1 MSGIGGWARAAPD
14 AAAFI
19 SGPGRVTT
27 FGDLDERQR
36 ALTGLLFEGDLETGD
51 RIAILAANRE
61 EIVEVSTGAL
71 RAGIVPVPVNSLL
84 TPPEI
89 AYLMEDS
96 GARWLFTDRPI
107 EPIPGVER
115 IVTFGDAYER
125 CLVEA
130 SPTDISDVT
139 LTRPMHYTS
148 GTTGRPKGVYVPPM
162 NEDEAAVISAAFR
175 RLWAIDSSDVHL
187 VCSPL
192 AHSAPLRFSTR
203 TLEAGGT
210 VALQPRFEAEN
221 TLAAIELFG
230 ITSTFMVPTHLERI
244 LAAGRGV
251 HARYDL
257 STMRL
262 LAHAGAPIRE
272 GTKRRVLELFPEG
285 SVWEFYGSTEGQ
297 ATRISTDEWLTRPGS
312 VGQSLPGSKVYVMS
326 DDFEKVPV
334 GEVGQVWVLVPPGE
348 RFEYWGDEE
357 KTNAAWR
364 DGAFTVG
371 DLGHLDDE
379 GYLYLSGRKHDTIIT
394 GGVNV
399 YPQEVEA
406 VLCAHPSIAEV
417 VVYGAPNEEWGQE
430 VRARVGPGPRV
441 AGRPRR
447 PEGLGARTARRLQGP
462 SFDRVRGRAT
472 EDRNRQ
478 TQASPPVADGRFR
491 SGGPRCPR
499 TWRGS
504 LRPPRVAGRVRLR

>member
-1 MSGIGGWARAAPD
+1 VSGIGEWARAAPD

-27 FGDLDERQR
+27 FGELDDRQR
-36 ALTGLLFEGDLETGD
+36 SLAGVLYEGALEEGD
-51 RIAILAANRE
+51 RIAILATNRE
-61 EIVEVSTGAL
+61 EIIEVATGAL
-71 RAGIVPVPVNSLL
+71 RAGIIPVPVNALL

-89 AYLMEDS
+89 SYVLEDS
-96 GARWLFTDRPI
+96 GARWLFTDRPV
-107 EPIPGVER
+107 EPLPGLEK

-125 CLVEA
+125 CLVDA
-130 SPTDISDVT
+130 SPADISDVT

-148 GTTGRPKGVYVPPM
+148 GTTGLPKGVHVAPM
-162 NEDEAAVISAAFR
+162 NEDEASEISEAFR
-175 RLWAIDSSDVHL
+175 RLWAIDSHDVHL

-203 TLEAGGT
+203 TLEAGGS
-210 VALQPRFEAEN
+210 VVLQPRFEAEN

-230 ITSTFMVPTHLERI
+230 VTSTFMVPTHLERI
-244 LAAGRGV
+244 LALGRGA
-251 HARYDL
+251 HSRYDR

-272 GTKRRVLELFPEG
+272 DTKRQILDLFPAG

-297 ATRISTDEWLTRPGS
+297 ATRISTEEWLARPGS
-312 VGQSLPGSKVYVMS
+312 VGQSLPGAKVYVMS
-326 DDFEKVPV
+326 DEFEKVGA
-334 GEVGQVWVLVPPGE
+334 GEVGQVWVLVPPSE

-357 KTNAAWR
+357 KTDAAWR

-371 DLGHLDDE
+371 DLGYLDDG
-379 GYLYLSGRKHDTIIT
+379 GYLYLSGRKNDTIIT

-406 VLCAHPSIAEV
+406 VLCTHSQVAEV

-430 VRARVGPGPRV
+430 VRARVVPAPGTHLDVEELRSWARTSLAGFKIPRSIEV
-441 AGRPRR
+441 VTELEKTATGKLKRPRD
-447 PEGLGARTARRLQGP
+447 PA
-462 SFDRVRGRAT
+462 
-472 EDRNRQ
+472 
-478 TQASPPVADGRFR
+478 
-491 SGGPRCPR
+491 
-499 TWRGS
+499 
-504 LRPPRVAGRVRLR
+504 